1 MKSKLKLLAVLLVLS
16 TINHQLSTVL
26 AQGTA
31 FTYQGRMYD
40 GTNPANGIYDLRF
53 GLYDAFTVGTQQG
66 SLLTNSPTAVSNGL
80 FTVTL
85 DFGNQFPGA
94 DRWLEISVCT
104 NGAGN
109 FITLTP
115 RQPLTPTPY
124 AITAGNVV
132 PGGIPPGLYT
142 NAMIFNNANNQFSG
156 NGAGLT

>member
-94 DRWLEISVCT
+94 NRWLEIAVRT
-104 NGAGN
+104 NGAPT
-109 FITLTP
+109 FFTLSPRQALTP
-115 RQPLTPTPY
+115 APY
-124 AITAGNVV
+124 AITAGNVISN
-132 PGGIPPGLYT
+132 GLAAGIYG
-142 NAMIFNNANNQFSG
+142 S
-156 NGAGLT
+156 